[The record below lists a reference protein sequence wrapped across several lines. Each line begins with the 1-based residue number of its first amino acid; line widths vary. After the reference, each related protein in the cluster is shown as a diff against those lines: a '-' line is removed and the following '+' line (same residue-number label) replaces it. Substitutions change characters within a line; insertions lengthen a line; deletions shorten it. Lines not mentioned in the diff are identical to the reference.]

1 MSLTNMSST
10 SIRGR
15 IAYLDLERNETGCEY
30 FSATRYRDG
39 SRTFRCECHFNDLE
53 LVRDVT
59 LTLGPDWRPLDAY
72 LRINHHGKALGA
84 GWFRFGG
91 GEVICTALDA
101 QGAQHK
107 LTHAYSGA
115 TPAFGSH
122 PIINDGLWTAL
133 FDMRQPNAVQRLS
146 DCITYSKETVGKESI
161 GIETFDLDITY
172 RGMEE
177 ITVPAGKF
185 NCRRFA
191 VHLLGL
197 KAPFMLWTWG
207 DDHVTVKETWTE
219 MPFTYELAELQ

>member
-1 MSLTNMSST
+1 MPLTTISST
-10 SIRGR
+10 NVRGR
-15 IAYLDLERNETGCEY
+15 IAYLDLDRNETGCEY
-30 FSATRYRDG
+30 FSTTRYRDG
-39 SRTFRCECHFNDLE
+39 SRTVRCECHFNDLE

-72 LRINHHGKALGA
+72 LRINHQGKALGA
-84 GWFRFGG
+84 GWFRFAS

-107 LTHAYSGA
+107 FTRTYTGA
-115 TPAFGSH
+115 APAFGSH

-133 FDMRQPNAVQRLS
+133 FDMRQPNTVQRLS
-146 DCITYSKETVGKESI
+146 DCITYSKEIVGKESI
-161 GIETFDLDITY
+161 GIETFDLDISY

-177 ITVPAGKF
+177 ISVSAGKF
-185 NCRRFA
+185 NCRSFA

-207 DDHVTVKETWTE
+207 DDHLTVKESWAE
-219 MPFTYELAELQ
+219 MPFTYELAELE